1 MPFHSASVAQMTETF
16 ASQIS
21 NTHDCTLIRAV
32 IYAYAGLK
40 NGTHGRHIRFL
51 SMLGVHVALFWILS
65 DLPKSGIHLHRK
77 EISTVD
83 KSLKIKTFCSQI
95 GLPKKKQA

>member
-1 MPFHSASVAQMTETF
+1 VPFHSASVAQMTETF

-65 DLPKSGIHLHRK
+65 DLPKSGIHLHRND
-77 EISTVD
+77 ICTVD
-83 KSLKIKTFCSQI
+83 KSVYIQSLCSLI
-95 GLPKKKQA
+95 RLPKQ